1 MDLLVLVMDGLV
13 VDLVVGLMVRQVKLL
28 EVMDVGVIL
37 ETVKEMDMAVALGD
51 LIKVLLVV
59 VT

>member
-1 MDLLVLVMDGLV
+1 MLVMDGLV